1 MTRIFFPVVFTVD
14 VLDRLMLRSVCVC
27 VCVMLCVV
35 QIHEKATSE
44 LSVVP
49 ENEPLDSDTEAEKN
63 LVERIKSIK
72 QEK

>member
-1 MTRIFFPVVFTVD
+1 MDNVKLSWLRYQRVMFC
-14 VLDRLMLRSVCVC
+14 VLQV
-27 VCVMLCVV
+27 
-35 QIHEKATSE
+35 HEKVSCD

>member
-1 MTRIFFPVVFTVD
+1 MDIS
-14 VLDRLMLRSVCVC
+14 RLSCVRDQ
-27 VCVMLCVV
+27 CVMLCLLQV
-35 QIHEKATSE
+35 HEKAGSD

-49 ENEPLDSDTEAEKN
+49 ENEPLDSDTEAEKS